1 MSNIQQKLSLLD
13 ALSNSR
19 EGTFYIYDV
28 TELIINDVC
37 IPVGIDKYL
46 MVDITN
52 DYARM
57 NVIKDDKK
65 IFFFETELDKI
76 RDLHIFL
83 KEWEM
88 KCII

>member
-13 ALSNSR
+13 ALNNNR
-19 EGTFYIYDV
+19 TGTFYVYSV
-28 TELIINDVC
+28 AELIINDVH

-52 DYARM
+52 DYTRI
-57 NVIKDDKK
+57 NIVKNDKK
-65 IFFFETELDKI
+65 VFFEIENDKI

-83 KEWEM
+83 KE
-88 KCII
+88 